1 MLPHFGCS
9 RIGATDDWVDRMPNL
24 VNFDDPMLEIRYSL
38 RRADAEARRIR
49 ALILNLHDSGV
60 YSQRQLASELD
71 VSRRTIGNWLT
82 LARSE
87 RDDVLP
93 Q

>member
-1 MLPHFGCS
+1 MPPHSGCP
-9 RIGATDDWVDRMPNL
+9 RIGAIDDWTDHMPTTA
-24 VNFDDPMLEIRYSL
+24 NFDDPMLEIRYSL
-38 RRADAEARRIR
+38 RRADAEAGRIR

-60 YSQRQLASELD
+60 YLQRQLASELD

-93 Q
+93 R